1 MHERLRGVLA
11 DVLEVSED
19 EIPDDASTESL
30 PGWDSLRQIELML
43 ALELEYGVRIP
54 ADAMVELQSVD
65 AIERVLAEHERG

>member
-65 AIERVLAEHERG
+65 AIERFLAEHERG